1 MDSFWAVSSWL
12 VPMRPGG
19 QPLKSKPCTQDRTP
33 KSVTVKPTSRIRALF
48 LQARVSETGFSSP
61 CRVAVHPQ
69 SSGRRGLARD
79 HSRTFFRAFVVK
91 RLRLFVLWLEGIRFR
106 ICGTVQR
113 VSESRLMYCYDVF
126 KEKFTISNG

>member
-1 MDSFWAVSSWL
+1 M
-12 VPMRPGG
+12 
-19 QPLKSKPCTQDRTP
+19 
-33 KSVTVKPTSRIRALF
+33 
-48 LQARVSETGFSSP
+48 SETGFSSP

-126 KEKFTISNG
+126 KGLTVRSAMAETVDLLDELRCFG